1 MNGTDRH
8 TAVAIINHWI
18 TALLVIA
25 MLTLGLLA
33 RNAPNDGVEDYV
45 MSAHIGL
52 GFFTLL
58 FVLWRV
64 AWRMKEGFP
73 RSIEG
78 PAWQRG
84 FARTVHVLILV
95 AITGLVITGPL
106 YLFTENEAIDVFGWF
121 SVGLP
126 LGGLE
131 FLHEP
136 AEAVHKFLAV
146 PALIV
151 LLVLHLAG
159 GVVHILG
166 HRSGRTPADL

>member
-1 MNGTDRH
+1 MTRTEH
-8 TAVAIINHWI
+8 HSAVSTVNHWI

-33 RNAPNDGVEDYV
+33 RNAPNDGIEDYV

-64 AWRMKEGFP
+64 AWRIKEGFP
-73 RSIEG
+73 QSIEG
-78 PAWQRG
+78 PGWQRR
-84 FARTVHVLILV
+84 FARIVHVLILV

-106 YLFTENEAIDVFGWF
+106 YLFTENEPIDVFGWF

-131 FLHEP
+131 ALHEP
-136 AEAVHKFLAV
+136 AEAFHKFLAV
-146 PALIV
+146 PVLVV
-151 LLVLHLAG
+151 LLVLHIAG

-166 HRSGRTPADL
+166 HRSARTPAEL

>member
-1 MNGTDRH
+1 MTRTRH
-8 TAVAIINHWI
+8 HSAVATINHWI
-18 TALLVIA
+18 TALLVTA

-33 RNAPNDGVEDYV
+33 RNSPNDGVEDYV

-64 AWRMKEGFP
+64 AWRIKEGFP
-73 RSIEG
+73 DSIDG

-121 SVGLP
+121 AVGLP

-136 AEAVHKFLAV
+136 AEAIHKFLAV

-159 GVVHILG
+159 GVLHIFN

>member
-1 MNGTDRH
+1 MPQNDRH
-8 TAVAIINHWI
+8 SAVAVINHWI

-33 RNAPNDGVEDYV
+33 RNAPNDGIEDYV

-64 AWRMKEGFP
+64 AWRLMEGFP
-73 RSIEG
+73 DTVTG
-78 PAWQRG
+78 PGWQRVV
-84 FARTVHVLILV
+84 ARAVHIAILIT
-95 AITGLVITGPL
+95 ITGLVLTGPL

-136 AEAVHKFLAV
+136 AEAIHKFLAV
-146 PALIV
+146 PVVIV
-151 LLVLHLAG
+151 LLALHIAG
-159 GVVHILG
+159 GVVHILD
-166 HRSGRTPADL
+166 HRSARTPADL